1 MRIVYC
7 VLICLG
13 HACPYGLVSLMKR
26 NSSSQMWVV
35 DLWLVFGTCKVN
47 SFKLSIWASSFHKT
61 GSCKFGL
68 VNLVLLCLCP
78 IRVYQ
83 VFFFPCTII
92 IILIIL
98 LEFFLI
104 VFQFSQAYDAW
115 QVACILLALLEFIY
129 DFFSSSICYSAWLIP
144 NCFPIFPSILAD
156 RWHVFYC
163 TT

>member
-1 MRIVYC
+1 MRILC
-7 VLICLG
+7 VNLSWTCL
-13 HACPYGLVSLMKR
+13 PLWPSLSNEEEFFFTNVSCGP
-26 NSSSQMWVV
+26 VV
-35 DLWLVFGTCKVN
+35 GTCKVN

-83 VFFFPCTII
+83 VFFLPCTII

-98 LEFFLI
+98 LEFFLT